1 MTTKTDILHE
11 LKRRIP
17 ALGLIGNTPL
27 LDVNVFENRFP
38 RLSIKA
44 KAEWVNPGGSIKDRA
59 VFRMLARVLEEKG
72 SGYFSRDTGDS
83 HTDWAGKSCLTP
95 FPRVL
100 DSTSGNSGIAYAMI
114 GAALGIPVTLVVPG
128 NASKERQRRI
138 RAHGAELILTDPVLG
153 YDEALRHAHDL
164 AEREP
169 DNYLLVDQY
178 ANQANVEAHYEGT
191 AAEILRQTE
200 EITHFVSGV
209 GTGGTLTGIGR
220 RLKEHDPNIR
230 IVQVVPDDFPG
241 IEGLKPLRT
250 PDAIRPKIF
259 DESLVDE
266 RVDITIDEAADH
278 CQLLARNGIFVGQSS
293 GANLAVAA
301 KIAEREPTA
310 NIVTVFA
317 DTGERYYSTGLWD

>member
-1 MTTKTDILHE
+1 M
-11 LKRRIP
+11 P

-44 KAEWVNPGGSIKDRA
+44 KAEWMNPGGSIKDRA
-59 VFRMLARVLEEKG
+59 VFRMLARVLEE
-72 SGYFSRDTGDS
+72 DS
-83 HTDWAGKSCLTP
+83 LQGR
-95 FPRVL
+95 RVL

-153 YDEALRHAHDL
+153 YDEALRHAHEL
-164 AEREP
+164 AQREP
-169 DNYLLVDQY
+169 DKYLLVDQY
-178 ANQANVEAHYEGT
+178 ANQANVDAHYFGT
-191 AAEILRQTE
+191 AAEILNQTD

-209 GTGGTLTGIGR
+209 GTGGTLTGIAK

-250 PDAIRPKIF
+250 PNAIRPKIF

-301 KIAEREPTA
+301 KIAEVEPA
-310 NIVTVFA
+310 ASIVTVFA
-317 DTGERYYSTGLWD
+317 DTGERYYSTGLWDVHDLTK

>member
-59 VFRMLARVLEEKG
+59 VFRMLARVLEEDALQG
-72 SGYFSRDTGDS
+72 R
-83 HTDWAGKSCLTP
+83 
-95 FPRVL
+95 RVL

-169 DNYLLVDQY
+169 DKYLLVDQY

-191 AAEILRQTE
+191 AAEILRQTD

-209 GTGGTLTGIGR
+209 GTGGTLTGIAK

-259 DESLVDE
+259 NESLVDE

>member
-1 MTTKTDILHE
+1 MTTKTDILYE

-38 RLSIKA
+38 RVSIKA
-44 KAEWVNPGGSIKDRA
+44 KTEWVNPGGSIKDRA
-59 VFRMLARVLEEKG
+59 VFRMLARVIEEG
-72 SGYFSRDTGDS
+72 SLGGR
-83 HTDWAGKSCLTP
+83 
-95 FPRVL
+95 RVL

-114 GAALGIPVTLVVPG
+114 GAALGTPVTLVVPG
-128 NASKERQRRI
+128 NASVERQRRI

-153 YDEALRHAHDL
+153 YDEALRHAHEL
-164 AEREP
+164 AAREP
-169 DNYLLVDQY
+169 DKYLLVDQY
-178 ANQANVEAHYEGT
+178 ANQANVEAHYYGT
-191 AAEILRQTE
+191 AVEILQQTD

-209 GTGGTLTGIGR
+209 GTGGTLTGIAK
-220 RLKEHDPNIR
+220 RLKEDDPNIR
-230 IVQVVPDDFPG
+230 IVLLVPDDFPG

-266 RVDITIDEAADH
+266 RVDITIDEAADQ

-301 KIAEREPTA
+301 KIADREPTA

>member
-1 MTTKTDILHE
+1 MTTKTDILFE

-59 VFRMLARVLEEKG
+59 VFRMLARVLEEDALQG
-72 SGYFSRDTGDS
+72 R
-83 HTDWAGKSCLTP
+83 
-95 FPRVL
+95 RVL

-209 GTGGTLTGIGR
+209 GTGGTLTGIAR

>member
-1 MTTKTDILHE
+1 MTTKTDILFE

-59 VFRMLARVLEEKG
+59 VFRMLARVLEE
-72 SGYFSRDTGDS
+72 DTLQGR
-83 HTDWAGKSCLTP
+83 
-95 FPRVL
+95 RVL

-128 NASKERQRRI
+128 NASVERRRRI
-138 RAHGAELILTDPVLG
+138 HAHGAELFLTDPVLG

-169 DNYLLVDQY
+169 DKYLLVDQY

-191 AAEILRQTE
+191 AAEILRQTN

-209 GTGGTLTGIGR
+209 GTGGTLTGIAK

-259 DESLVDE
+259 DESLVDK

-310 NIVTVFA
+310 SIVTVFA